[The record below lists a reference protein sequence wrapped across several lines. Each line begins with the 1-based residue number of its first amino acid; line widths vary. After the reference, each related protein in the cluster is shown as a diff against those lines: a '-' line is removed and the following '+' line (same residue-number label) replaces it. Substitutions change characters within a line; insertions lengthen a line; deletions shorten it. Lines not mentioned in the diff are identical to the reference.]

1 MLLVFFFFFF
11 YYYWG
16 QVQRSWKYLKWFYP
30 REKGLFEVKVF
41 FSQPVC
47 TIDMVLNFIIWK
59 FRITCTLLPGEICQN
74 NYYYI
79 WKCYKEVTDLITP
92 GCFGIRVIIT
102 MDKNF
107 LNFNDGKIWNLL
119 TDKLKL
125 EKKEWMG
132 NDKMNEWLLRTE

>member
-1 MLLVFFFFFF
+1 
-11 YYYWG
+11 
-16 QVQRSWKYLKWFYP
+16 
-30 REKGLFEVKVF
+30 
-41 FSQPVC
+41 
-47 TIDMVLNFIIWK
+47 
-59 FRITCTLLPGEICQN
+59 
-74 NYYYI
+74 
-79 WKCYKEVTDLITP
+79 
-92 GCFGIRVIIT
+92 

>member
-1 MLLVFFFFFF
+1 M
-11 YYYWG
+11 
-16 QVQRSWKYLKWFYP
+16 
-30 REKGLFEVKVF
+30 
-41 FSQPVC
+41 
-47 TIDMVLNFIIWK
+47 
-59 FRITCTLLPGEICQN
+59 
-74 NYYYI
+74 
-79 WKCYKEVTDLITP
+79 DLITP